1 MTCPEARQF
10 YAALIAGELAISEAA
25 LVEAHLSRCA
35 DCRQIVEGLYQVA
48 PRNSEGRIVPA
59 GDMEIGAGSRLFL
72 PLLVLVALGAS
83 ALVVV
88 PGLAPYAWHRA
99 TALVVAARHTTPQLA
114 TRTAPLPPEPIQ
126 IEPPSEA
133 PPIGK
138 PDVIPPSSPSA
149 SSMPLAATSPSV
161 PAPTESEQPAAAAP
175 TEPSDKEAE
184 RASAPPAPS
193 APAPSTRRAS
203 IQKPAESAAT
213 ASPRNTERRQAR
225 QGEQAG
231 RVNPEPAAPHLISSV
246 KASET
251 DVVVQ
256 ISVRDR
262 GVAERDIN
270 LLLVRLGGT
279 NLGQAEGAAIVAVV
293 PQSSYGEFTRGLAQI
308 GSWNL
313 EASRSSLPD
322 PVHVAVRLAK

>member
-25 LVEAHLSRCA
+25 LVEAHLSHCA
-35 DCRQIVEGLYQVA
+35 DCRQIVEGLYQLA
-48 PRNSEGRIVPA
+48 PRNSEGRIAPA
-59 GDMEIGAGSRLFL
+59 DDMGIHAGSRLLL
-72 PLLVLVALGAS
+72 PLVVLLALGAS

-99 TALVVAARHTTPQLA
+99 TALVAARHATPQLA
-114 TRTAPLPPEPIQ
+114 TRTAPLPTEPKG
-126 IEPPSEA
+126 A
-133 PPIGK
+133 YPIGR

-149 SSMPLAATSPSV
+149 SSMPLASTSPSA
-161 PAPTESEQPAAAAP
+161 PAPTESEQPAAAP

-203 IQKPAESAAT
+203 PQKPAASAAT

-225 QGEQAG
+225 QAEQAG
-231 RVNPEPAAPHLISSV
+231 RVNPEPAVPHLISSV

-251 DVVVQ
+251 DVVMQ

-270 LLLVRLGGT
+270 MLLARLGGT

-308 GSWNL
+308 GSWSL